1 MFHAK
6 GPVVELTSLHI
17 YSAWEFRKKR
27 VQVAQLTAYC
37 NYLVKK
43 KLVFDYKV
51 ESITAKTVA
60 TTYKDPI

>member
-6 GPVVELTSLHI
+6 SPIVELTPLHI
-17 YSAWEFRKKR
+17 YSAWEFRRER
-27 VQVAQLTAYC
+27 VQAAQLTAYC
-37 NYLVKK
+37 NYLPKK
-43 KLVFDYKV
+43 KNLVFDKV